1 MARRGGRASG
11 WAVGWSLG
19 TLVVAIAAG
28 LLLTIIA
35 LARRIVRQ
43 AGEIE
48 QAIDGARENTAPLFG
63 VARTNLVLD
72 RVVRALRAREG
83 AA

>member
-1 MARRGGRASG
+1 MQPSASWRLG
-11 WAVGWSLG
+11 WVAGVA
-19 TLVVAIAAG
+19 VVAIAAG

-48 QAIDGARENTAPLFG
+48 QAIDGAREHTAPLFEL
-63 VARTNLVLD
+63 ARTNLALD
-72 RVVRALRAREG
+72 QVVADLRRGRRE